1 MDVFNSIL
9 LARNE
14 IANRSEAVIQ
24 TLGLTEKE
32 TIFILESILNDIR
45 MKCMT
50 REAYIKASE
59 ETKKEE
65 EMKKQDEDKQEISEE
80 NK

>member
-1 MDVFNSIL
+1 MEMFNNIL
-9 LARNE
+9 IARNE
-14 IANRSEAVIQ
+14 VANKIVDIIQ

-32 TIFILESILNDIR
+32 TIFILESILNDTR

-50 REAYIKASE
+50 REAYTKASE
-59 ETKKEE
+59 EAKKEE
-65 EMKKQDEDKQEISEE
+65 EMKKQDVDKQEISEE